1 MFEIVT
7 IRVSFIPVLLTND
20 NFYRYSGFSF
30 LFRFRYLCEC
40 KARGQLWEMSISGV
54 ANLSMFSLGKH
65 SALIGDIEVEKV
77 SDNESSDSE
86 DEDRSAKF
94 DFGPPLL
101 FSGDSMD
108 LDSLPDNI
116 KSRMETIT
124 IRRQMV
130 GKLG

>member
-1 MFEIVT
+1 M
-7 IRVSFIPVLLTND
+7 L
-20 NFYRYSGFSF
+20 
-30 LFRFRYLCEC
+30 
-40 KARGQLWEMSISGV
+40 
-54 ANLSMFSLGKH
+54 SLGKR

-77 SDNESSDSE
+77 SDTETSGSG

-101 FSGDSMD
+101 FLRDSMD
-108 LDSLPDNI
+108 VDNLPDNI

-130 GKLG
+130 KKIG